1 MSNIVLLGASNSRIP
16 GGLGAGLNQDNIN
29 FTNLSLGATSSLH
42 KLYSLKREEN
52 QEMLKKADL
61 IIIEVNI
68 MDIHMC
74 YELDLKMTLTNIINL
89 YDELAV
95 FPKRILILLLFD
107 YRSHKRKASIVNKFH
122 KYKAKEYGYNVI
134 DINNIVNKFNLN
146 DFFMKP
152 DCYHMLTSIMY
163 QLGKNI
169 ASNISCFHFPYKNKQ
184 YNHQFE
190 IITPDE
196 LEIINGDRKRST
208 IRYFDI
214 EKIIKIIQGDLYKIP
229 NKYNGFKLI
238 GMHTFNNT
246 KSKIIPRDISLNAS
260 CNYSSLLFSNS
271 RLKLIKSAFGYNIF
285 LDIRKRFIIDSNTT
299 ISFNDNFEHSEI
311 SHAVFKFNNHINTLD
326 YVNLVSLFVVK
337 EDSNAIKN
345 INYDWLYQREIN
357 IDEKYNFDHL
367 IPDLLLVKESIEEYC
382 IKMDPRK
389 LAPLQNQIKEKDN
402 IISTLNQEKQKLI
415 IDNKSLQSEKTNL
428 QNKLDSIP
436 IKKQNLEIKNLEQ
449 DLVIKKLE
457 SKKLAK
463 SLGIK
468 MSIINPK
475 ITFIQA
481 NSAKSRIQNHL
492 SYKLGRALI
501 TNSKSIL
508 GYIRMPYVLSYI
520 KDKHKFEQKAY
531 EEKIKENPNLALP
544 PLETYP
550 DYNEALKE
558 KRCFTYKLGLA
569 LIEANKKWYGGGVY
583 QIVV

>member
-238 GMHTFNNT
+238 GMHTFNNM

-271 RLKLIKSAFGYNIF
+271 RLKIIKSAFGYNIF

-382 IKMDPRK
+382 IKMDPIK
-389 LAPLQNQIKEKDN
+389 LASLQNQTNELYSKISSLEQDN
-402 IISTLNQEKQKLI
+402 ISLKQTLN
-415 IDNKSLQSEKTNL
+415 SLPT
-428 QNKLDSIP
+428 
-436 IKKQNLEIKNLEQ
+436 KKQRLELANLEQ

-481 NSAKSRIQNHL
+481 NSAKTRIQNHL
-492 SYKLGRALI
+492 SYKLGQALI
-501 TNSKSIL
+501 ENSKSIL
-508 GYIRMPYVLSYI
+508 GYIRMLYVLSYI

-558 KRCFTYKLGLA
+558 KECFTYKLGLA